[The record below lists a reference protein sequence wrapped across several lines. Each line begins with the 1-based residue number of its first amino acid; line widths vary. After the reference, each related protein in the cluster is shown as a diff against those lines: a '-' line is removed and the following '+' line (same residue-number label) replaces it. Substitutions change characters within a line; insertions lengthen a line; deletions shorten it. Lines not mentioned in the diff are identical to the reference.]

1 MNTSTTTTMAFKVKT
16 TAPKLFAVRPNY
28 GKLGPGES
36 SEIYIAFQ
44 VTDSNKQARDDQSFD
59 TKRKDKFLVQSIV
72 IPEMNDQQ
80 FQEQMGDLW
89 EQAKQLKAASA
100 ENPTGLTEK
109 MLKCTYSID
118 DDSQEAATT
127 LDRNTNS
134 LVTERSE
141 KNGILFLLAEPKSK
155 GSNQDLKAKHP
166 SVGDQLKHMQL
177 GLPGAFPGDS
187 NSNRT
192 MSANRSIIG
201 FGIFQHT
208 KLMDQLKQQFGVVL
222 DKCRNLRSKCQTISL
237 NAQLPIEFPKIVI
250 VGCESAGKSSLIERL
265 AGFRV
270 FPVGEDLTTR
280 MPIAMNLK
288 TASEQLLK
296 DICVQHNLFYYPG
309 NPLPIVG
316 IRPYNSNNLQ
326 YFIGPYAGNRIQ
338 QEMEKYIRSVN
349 NGQLSGIWDQEFVIE
364 VLHPRVPNLQLVD
377 LPGVVSATRTG
388 EPPSLP
394 EQTLN
399 LSRRYVSD
407 PFSLIIAVIPCMEYI
422 VNNRIVGLI
431 QECGA
436 INRSLCVL
444 TKIDITRPQDVVSRV
459 SGISPDAE
467 SFRTNGYIGISNSE
481 FHPNRSFEDICA
493 AEAALCQILANL
505 RVNKL

>member
-1 MNTSTTTTMAFKVKT
+1 M
-16 TAPKLFAVRPNY
+16 PNDFIEC
-28 GKLGPGES
+28 P
-36 SEIYIAFQ
+36 I
-44 VTDSNKQARDDQSFD
+44 T
-59 TKRKDKFLVQSIV
+59 
-72 IPEMNDQQ
+72 
-80 FQEQMGDLW
+80 
-89 EQAKQLKAASA
+89 
-100 ENPTGLTEK
+100 
-109 MLKCTYSID
+109 
-118 DDSQEAATT
+118 
-127 LDRNTNS
+127 
-134 LVTERSE
+134 
-141 KNGILFLLAEPKSK
+141 
-155 GSNQDLKAKHP
+155 
-166 SVGDQLKHMQL
+166 
-177 GLPGAFPGDS
+177 
-187 NSNRT
+187 
-192 MSANRSIIG
+192 
-201 FGIFQHT
+201 
-208 KLMDQLKQQFGVVL
+208 
-222 DKCRNLRSKCQTISL
+222 
-237 NAQLPIEFPKIVI
+237 IEFPKIVI

-296 DICVQHNLFYYPG
+296 DICVQHKIFYYPG
-309 NPLPIVG
+309 NLLPIVG

-326 YFIGPYAGNRIQ
+326 YFICPYAGNRIQ

-444 TKIDITRPQDVVSRV
+444 TKIDITRPLDVVSRV

-467 SFRTNGYIGISNSE
+467 PFRTNGYLGISNSE

-493 AEAALCQILANL
+493 AEAALCQMLANEPGFNNEVRMRLGIGNLVSRILLNFESHFKQRVIPTLICELDRIENEVNSTLTSIGTLITKDNISDALQFLQTILNFSVGPISFPQNILAKDGYGYFEDQEVRVLIDAIVHEQLHHIFQFNSPKWDQLPWKLSKYTLFRNL
-505 RVNKL
+505 LKQEWERNIKFKINHDRLKEDIQFMLRMRLGSVNFSEGQYLHALVR